1 MTCEGSCYATETKYG
16 NYYFFHRDETTRMI
30 FPVVNPQKTIS
41 EKCRQPW
48 KFLKCM
54 LNLAIVKIPGG
65 SYGVECI

>member
-1 MTCEGSCYATETKYG
+1 MTCEGSCYATETKYNG
-16 NYYFFHRDETTRMI
+16 NYYFFDRDETTRMI

-41 EKCRQPW
+41 EKCRQSW

-65 SYGVECI
+65 S

>member
-1 MTCEGSCYATETKYG
+1 MTCEGSCYATETKYNG
-16 NYYFFHRDETTRMI
+16 NYYFFDRD
-30 FPVVNPQKTIS
+30 

-65 SYGVECI
+65 P

>member
-65 SYGVECI
+65 S